1 MIKYICN
8 KSYIYSDIL
17 FVGSSLILNSPLHI
31 YKLVA
36 PNMSNSINLKK
47 IPMFN
52 HSSINSEILKKRA
65 YNLRWASV
73 PEGVIPLT
81 AADPDFPCAP
91 EIAESISRFAK
102 ERYFSYGHPE
112 GMPEFKE
119 SVANFFQKKRNIPA
133 NPAFILP
140 VDSAAYGIYLIC
152 KSFLKTGDEA
162 IIFDPV
168 DFLFRYSVEAVG
180 GVAVPFPIGT
190 TITHMNF
197 ELFEKLITPKTRM
210 ICLCNPLNPTGKVFT
225 KEELYRIGQLACKYN
240 LIILSDEIWSDIVY
254 APNVFTSMASI
265 SEEIR
270 DRTITVTG
278 YSKSYGLAGL
288 RIGIVMASNEI
299 HFKKILDVSLHN
311 ATIHGANIISQV
323 AVTTA
328 LNDCDYWLQ
337 DFLSHLH
344 RMRDLV
350 TAEINTIPGFKSNSP
365 NGCYV
370 AFANIMDT
378 GKSSQEIH
386 DLLLKNAKV
395 AIVPGLKEWFGEGA
409 NGHIRMS
416 FVTSEEI
423 LKDAFFRIKNTIES
437 L

>member
-1 MIKYICN
+1 
-8 KSYIYSDIL
+8 
-17 FVGSSLILNSPLHI
+17 
-31 YKLVA
+31 
-36 PNMSNSINLKK
+36 
-47 IPMFN
+47 MFN

-65 YNLRWASV
+65 HNLRWASV

-91 EIAESISRFAK
+91 EIAESIARFAK

-119 SVANFFQKKRNIPA
+119 SVATFFQKKRNVPA
-133 NPAFILP
+133 NPAFIIP

-152 KSFLKTGDEA
+152 KTFLKTGDEA

-168 DFLFRYSVEAVG
+168 DFLFRYSIEAIG

-190 TITHMNF
+190 NITSMDF
-197 ELFEKLITPKTRM
+197 ELFEKLINPKTRM

-225 KEELYRIGQLACKYN
+225 KEELYQIGQLACKYN
-240 LIILSDEIWSDIVY
+240 LVILSDEIWSDIVY
-254 APNVFTSMASI
+254 APNIFTSMASI
-265 SEEIR
+265 NEEIR

-288 RIGIVMASNEI
+288 RIGTVMAPNAI
-299 HFKKILDVSLHN
+299 HFKKLMDASLHN

-337 DFLSHLH
+337 NFLSHLH
-344 RMRDLV
+344 SMRDLV
-350 TAEINTIPGFKSNSP
+350 VAEINTTPGFKCIAP
-365 NGCYV
+365 DGCYV
-370 AFANIMDT
+370 AFADIT
-378 GKSSQEIH
+378 GTKKSNQEIH
-386 DLLLKNAKV
+386 DLLLNTAKV

-416 FVTSEEI
+416 FATSEEI
-423 LKDAFFRIKNTIES
+423 IKEAFFRIKNTIHAI
-437 L
+437 

>member
-1 MIKYICN
+1 
-8 KSYIYSDIL
+8 
-17 FVGSSLILNSPLHI
+17 
-31 YKLVA
+31 
-36 PNMSNSINLKK
+36 
-47 IPMFN
+47 MFN

-65 YNLRWASV
+65 HNLRWASV
-73 PEGVIPLT
+73 PDGVIPLT

-91 EIAESISRFAK
+91 EIAESIARFAK

-119 SVANFFQKKRNIPA
+119 SVAAFFQKKRNIPA
-133 NPAFILP
+133 NPAFIIP

-152 KSFLKTGDEA
+152 KTFLKTGDEA

-168 DFLFRYSVEAVG
+168 DFLFRYSIVAIG

-190 TITHMNF
+190 TINNMDF
-197 ELFEKLITPKTRM
+197 ELFEKLINPKTRM

-225 KEELYRIGQLACKYN
+225 QKELYHIGQLACKYN

-254 APNVFTSMASI
+254 APKVFTSMASI
-265 SEEIR
+265 NEEIR

-288 RIGIVMASNEI
+288 RIGTVMASNAL
-299 HFKKILDVSLHN
+299 HFKKLMDSSLHN

-323 AVTTA
+323 AVATA
-328 LNDCDYWLQ
+328 LNECDYWLQ
-337 DFLSHLH
+337 NFLSHLH

-350 TAEINTIPGFKSNSP
+350 VAEINTTPGFKCITP
-365 NGCYV
+365 DGCYV
-370 AFANIMDT
+370 AFADIKGT
-378 GKSSQEIH
+378 QKSSQEIH
-386 DLLLKNAKV
+386 DLLLNNAKV

-416 FVTSEEI
+416 FATSEEI
-423 LKDAFFRIKNTIES
+423 LKEAFFRIKNTIHAI
-437 L
+437 